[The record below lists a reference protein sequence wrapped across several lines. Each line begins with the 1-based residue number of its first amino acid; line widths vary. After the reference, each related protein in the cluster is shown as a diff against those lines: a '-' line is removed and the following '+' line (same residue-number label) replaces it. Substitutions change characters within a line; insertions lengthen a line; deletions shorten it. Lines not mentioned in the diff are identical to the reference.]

1 MARATTYAVHT
12 EACTYLL
19 DDDGL
24 CCRILSPG
32 GLVTP
37 GMSAAIGSQ
46 FVACLDLTIP
56 GGLVAELRV
65 GSAALFA
72 TKDEKGRYVLLRTSP
87 IQHIEAR
94 QSTQPLLPPPVVPAS
109 LPPVPA
115 VPVPPR
121 ARPSRPSK
129 SSPKSGRVVRAPSG
143 GPLPRP
149 PSPVVLRGGE
159 ATGPSLSSEETLS
172 LAKPLYRP
180 LPPPPPDRPRAPP
193 VPPPRTIARPAAA
206 TPPLPSVTPP
216 SPRGR
221 STPPPPRP
229 RPPPVAS
236 AGPSPGA
243 ACPSLRAA
251 RDPVGPTPGA
261 PHGPQ
266 PQRQEMTPAHH
277 SRVRVVW
284 VRAILAVS
292 RRLQPTTRPER

>member
-1 MARATTYAVHT
+1 MAQATTYAVHT

-46 FVACLDLTIP
+46 FVACLDLTVP

-72 TKDEKGRYVLLRTSP
+72 TKDDKGRYMLLRTSP

-109 LPPVPA
+109 LPQAPA
-115 VPVPPR
+115 VPAPPR
-121 ARPSRPSK
+121 ARPSRPPK
-129 SSPKSGRVVRAPSG
+129 GPPKSGRVVRAPSG

-149 PSPVVLRGGE
+149 PSPVLLRGGE
-159 ATGPSLSSEETLS
+159 ATGPSMSEETLS
-172 LAKPLYRP
+172 IAKPLYRP
-180 LPPPPPDRPRAPP
+180 PPPPPPDRPRAPP

-206 TPPLPSVTPP
+206 PAPPSVTPP

-221 STPPPPRP
+221 ATPPPPRP
-229 RPPPVAS
+229 RTPAPPPPVPRP
-236 AGPSPGA
+236 GPPEI
-243 ACPSLRAA
+243 PSVPPRA
-251 RDPVGPTPGA
+251 RRTDP
-261 PHGPQ
+261 
-266 PQRQEMTPAHH
+266 
-277 SRVRVVW
+277 SRKGKK
-284 VRAILAVS
+284 
-292 RRLQPTTRPER
+292 

>member
-94 QSTQPLLPPPVVPAS
+94 QSTQPLLPPPVVPAAGACGPGAS
-109 LPPVPA
+109 
-115 VPVPPR
+115 PR
-121 ARPSRPSK
+121 PTVQAFQIISQVGPGRPRSERRASPSASFPGGAPGGGGHRPLAI
-129 SSPKSGRVVRAPSG
+129 VG
-143 GPLPRP
+143 GDPLPRQTPLP
-149 PSPVVLRGGE
+149 PSATSTAGSPPGPASPATAHHRSPCRCHAALALRDAAFPQG
-159 ATGPSLSSEETLS
+159 TLHAAS
-172 LAKPLYRP
+172 AA
-180 LPPPPPDRPRAPP
+180 PPPPPRAP
-193 VPPPRTIARPAAA
+193 AR
-206 TPPLPSVTPP
+206 
-216 SPRGR
+216 
-221 STPPPPRP
+221 
-229 RPPPVAS
+229 
-236 AGPSPGA
+236 PSPGA